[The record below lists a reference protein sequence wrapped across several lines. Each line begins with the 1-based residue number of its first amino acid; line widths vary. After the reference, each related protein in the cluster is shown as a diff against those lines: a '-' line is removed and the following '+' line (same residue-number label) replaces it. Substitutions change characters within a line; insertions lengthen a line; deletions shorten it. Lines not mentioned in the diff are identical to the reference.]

1 MSTKIVWKSV
11 KAKKV
16 GKSFINKI
24 QPGYRSI
31 PGFFMPHSMAFTIS
45 ELSISMLLL

>member
-16 GKSFINKI
+16 GKSFINKFSPDI
-24 QPGYRSI
+24 EVFRA
-31 PGFFMPHSMAFTIS
+31 FFMPFQ
-45 ELSISMLLL
+45 